1 VDTLLE
7 QKKREIC
14 NDGFIGNVGEYSYFT
29 LAELRNKAQ
38 DKIDK
43 AKKAAQDKI
52 DKAKQKAR
60 DLQNKAQG
68 KIDKAKAKFKRRKDG
83 KLVDDKGNVVDEPT
97 TDEEP
102 TSDENGEDG
111 EDTGLLSG
119 MGMGMKIGIGVGALL
134 LLAGLSFGIY
144 KMVKK

>member
-1 VDTLLE
+1 MDTLLE

-14 NDGFIGNVGEYSYFT
+14 NDGFIGNVEEYSYLT

-52 DKAKQKAR
+52 DKAKQKVR
-60 DLQNKAQG
+60 DLQNKAQD
-68 KIDKAKAKFKRRKDG
+68 KIDKTKAKFKRRKDG

-97 TDEEP
+97 TDEKP
-102 TSDENGEDG
+102 IDDENG

-134 LLAGLSFGIY
+134 LLAGISFGIY
-144 KMVKK
+144 KIIKK